1 MLMHMVHDTA
11 LAAIDLN
18 LLVLLRAVLRER
30 HVTRAAASVGLS
42 QSAASHALSRLRDL
56 LGDPLLVRRGR
67 TLSLTPRAARLL
79 PVLERG
85 LGELEN
91 AIAGEPEFEP
101 TTARR
106 RFTIGAADYLQALI
120 TAPLLQRLATHAPFV
135 DLTIVVFPNIGE
147 LLESGAIDLAL
158 TVANQIDRTLKRVTL
173 FEEGFVCMVRR
184 GHPEVRKR
192 LTLERYLSLRH
203 LVVAPTGTPGSLVDT
218 ALEAQG
224 LERRIA
230 LRVTNFLIAPVVI
243 SETDFISTMPERL
256 ARRLAKTYS
265 LELFSP
271 PLELPEFEYC
281 MAWHPRLDEDPA
293 QRWLREFVAGVTKGW

>member
-1 MLMHMVHDTA
+1 MHMVHDRA

-42 QSAASHALSRLRDL
+42 QSAASHALARLRDM

-91 AIAGEPEFEP
+91 AIAGEAEFDP
-101 TTARR
+101 KTARR

-120 TAPLLQRLATHAPFV
+120 TAPLLQKLAAHAPFV
-135 DLTIVVFPNIGE
+135 DLTIVTFPNMGE
-147 LLESGAIDLAL
+147 LLETGAIDLAL
-158 TVANQIDRTLKRVTL
+158 TVSSQNQRSLKRLPL
-173 FEEGFVCMVRR
+173 FQEGFVCLVRR
-184 GHPEVRKR
+184 GHPELRKR

-218 ALEAQG
+218 ALEAHG

-256 ARRLAKTYS
+256 ARRLAKTYA
-265 LELFSP
+265 LEVFPP
-271 PLELPEFEYC
+271 PLDLPRFEYC

-293 QRWLREFVAGVTKGW
+293 QRWLREFVAGVTRGW

>member
-1 MLMHMVHDTA
+1 MIMHMVHDRA

-42 QSAASHALSRLRDL
+42 QSAASHALARLREI

-67 TLSLTPRAARLL
+67 TLSLTPRAAHLL

-85 LGELEN
+85 LGELES
-91 AIAGEPEFEP
+91 AIAGEPDFDP
-101 TTARR
+101 RTARR

-120 TAPLLQRLATHAPFV
+120 TGPLLQKLATQAPHV

-158 TVANQIDRTLKRVTL
+158 TVPNQAQRNLKKARL
-173 FEEGFVCMVRR
+173 FAEGFVCMVRR
-184 GHPEVRKR
+184 GHPGVRKR

-203 LVVAPTGTPGSLVDT
+203 LVVAPTGTPGSSPR
-218 ALEAQG
+218 G
-224 LERRIA
+224 
-230 LRVTNFLIAPVVI
+230 PV
-243 SETDFISTMPERL
+243 SSGR
-256 ARRLAKTYS
+256 S
-265 LELFSP
+265 
-271 PLELPEFEYC
+271 
-281 MAWHPRLDEDPA
+281 
-293 QRWLREFVAGVTKGW
+293 